1 MQRLAASFACLG
13 AATAGAVA
21 LMAVA
26 SISGRAL
33 LGTPIQGDV
42 ELTQF
47 GIALAIS
54 LGLPWCQLQRA
65 NIIVDFFTQRLRA
78 RRVMWLDAT
87 GAALLVMMCALLAW
101 RTAMGA
107 WGVRAAGET
116 SMILALP
123 MWWAYASLAPGLA
136 LTAGIAALQALSLAR
151 GKALPVN
158 EHAGT

>member
-1 MQRLAASFACLG
+1 
-13 AATAGAVA
+13 
-21 LMAVA
+21 
-26 SISGRAL
+26 
-33 LGTPIQGDV
+33 
-42 ELTQF
+42 
-47 GIALAIS
+47 
-54 LGLPWCQLQRA
+54 
-65 NIIVDFFTQRLRA
+65 
-78 RRVMWLDAT
+78 
-87 GAALLVMMCALLAW
+87 MMCALLAW

-136 LTAGIAALQALSLAR
+136 LTAVIAALQALSLAR